1 MKKKKNIPLR
11 DRDTPV
17 SIPHTLLLIFVC
29 AGGLMSQLLRLLRLL
44 LVLVVW
50 VWCGGGVVVWW

>member
-1 MKKKKNIPLR
+1 M
-11 DRDTPV
+11 PV

-29 AGGLMSQLLRLLRLL
+29 AGGLVSQLLQLLRLL

-50 VWCGGGVVVWW
+50 VWCGGVVVWW